1 METIKK
7 LIYLLNNQERKRVVL
22 LLGMIIVMA
31 LLDML
36 GVASIIPFMTVLTNP
51 DIIETN
57 TIINNMFLIANQY
70 GIETNQKFLFA
81 LGIIVFILLV
91 ISLSFRAFTT
101 YFQLHFILKLEYSL
115 AKHLFQGYLHQP
127 YSWFL
132 NRHSADLGKTIL
144 SEVNVVC
151 SGGLHPLLVIISQT
165 IVTFALITLLIIV
178 DPKITLIACFA
189 LGSSYGI
196 FYRFIRGFLSKF
208 GEERFNANTQRFT
221 AITEAFGAVKEVK
234 MGGLEQNYTQRFAKP
249 AKIFIK
255 KQASV
260 EILKQLP
267 RYALEL
273 FAFGGLL
280 LLALY
285 LLAQG
290 GISETIPLIALYA
303 FAGYRL
309 MPALQSIYSSVTTL
323 RFVGPAIDA
332 MHNDLKSLQP
342 TEFKN
347 INDSLPLK
355 KAITLKNIHYHYPNV
370 SRTALKGVSLSI
382 PAYSKIGIVGI
393 TGSGK
398 TTIVDIILGL
408 LDAQQ
413 GILEVD
419 DKVINKQNCR
429 TWQKSIGY
437 VPQQIYLSDDTISA
451 NIAFGID
458 LKNISQDAVQRAAK
472 IANLHEFIINELPL
486 KYQTTVGERG
496 IRLSGGQRQRIGIA
510 RALYHNPQVLILDE
524 ATNALD
530 NLTEQSVM
538 EEVYSISKNI
548 TVIMIAHRLTT
559 VKKCDS
565 IILLDKGEVKGQ
577 GTFDELIK
585 ANDSFR
591 AAAIKI

>member
-36 GVASIIPFMTVLTNP
+36 GVASIIPFMTVMTNP

-70 GIETNQKFLFA
+70 GIETNRQFLFA

-115 AKHLFQGYLHQP
+115 AKRLFQGYLHQP

-144 SEVNVVC
+144 SEVSVIC
-151 SGGLHPLLVIISQT
+151 GSGLHPLLVIISQI

-178 DPKITLIACFA
+178 DPKITLIACFV

-285 LLAQG
+285 LLSQG

-347 INDSLPLK
+347 INDSVPLK

-565 IILLDKGEVKGQ
+565 IILLEKGEVKGQ

-585 ANDSFR
+585 TNDSFR
-591 AAAIKI
+591 ATAIKI